1 MSSIKFT
8 ETEDSGYKV
17 PGLPV
22 IKVVGLGGGGGNAVN
37 FMKNSNIPGVNF
49 ICANTD
55 AQALDQSPVEV
66 RIQLGEGGLGAGAM
80 PDRGR
85 KFAEAHIDEI
95 REQLQGVDMVFITA
109 GMGGGTGTGSA
120 PVFARVARE
129 MGILTVGVVSMP
141 FSFERRMKA
150 AKAGVNDLAEHVD
163 SLITVPNDK
172 LLKVLG
178 ESFDFGQAFNY
189 ANEVLSDAVL
199 GITELV
205 TRPGI
210 INVDFEDLRTV
221 MSERGVAMMG
231 AGIAEGENRAVKA
244 TQKAIANPLLED
256 IAVDGARGLLV
267 NITTANNLTLGEF
280 NQVGDIIEDVTDDE
294 AVVIIGTSVDPE
306 MNPEDIRVTV
316 VATGLTE
323 VNQDRNV
330 DKLPKATINQRP
342 TEQEQVVEPQAAVHQ
357 AQPAVHAQQA
367 QSPHVQAPQT
377 VAPNYTQPAVDS
389 NYQTQAAP
397 VQTPSYQTQSAP
409 TAQQSVAQPEVVT
422 PQFQQAAAQ
431 SHAMPNESMQ
441 PQAVPTESMSI
452 QNDGFAQNQQQ
463 VNGAPQQS
471 TMEMLDIPAFIRRQ
485 LD

>member
-1 MSSIKFT
+1 MSTIKFT
-8 ETEDSGYKV
+8 ETAQSGQKL

-37 FMKNSNIPGVNF
+37 YMKNSNIPGVHF

-80 PDRGR
+80 PERGR
-85 KFAEAHIDEI
+85 KFAEAHIDDI

-150 AKAGVNDLAEHVD
+150 AQAGVAELAEHVD

-205 TRPGI
+205 TRPGL

-231 AGIAEGENRAVKA
+231 AGMAEGDDRAVKA
-244 TQKAIANPLLED
+244 TKKAIANPLLED
-256 IAVDGARGLLV
+256 IEVQGARGLLV
-267 NITTANNLTLGEF
+267 NITSANNLTLGEF
-280 NQVGDIIEDVTDDE
+280 NQVGAIIDEVADAE
-294 AVVIIGTSVDPE
+294 AVVILGTSIDNDLGDAV
-306 MNPEDIRVTV
+306 RVTV
-316 VATGLTE
+316 VATGLNEASEKKT
-323 VNQDRNV
+323 VGTN
-330 DKLPKATINQRP
+330 LPKVELQARP
-342 TEQEQVVEPQAAVHQ
+342 AHLEAVVEPQVAAQVEPQVAQVAPAVQQVQPTMVQQPVQAASAQPYQTHQ
-357 AQPAVHAQQA
+357 SPQNVVQPQATAPVYQQAMPVQDSVMGTTMASAMNTPEMRAQPAMQQA
-367 QSPHVQAPQT
+367 
-377 VAPNYTQPAVDS
+377 NGGAVNNS
-389 NYQTQAAP
+389 
-397 VQTPSYQTQSAP
+397 
-409 TAQQSVAQPEVVT
+409 
-422 PQFQQAAAQ
+422 
-431 SHAMPNESMQ
+431 
-441 PQAVPTESMSI
+441 
-452 QNDGFAQNQQQ
+452 G
-463 VNGAPQQS
+463 
-471 TMEMLDIPAFIRRQ
+471 MEYLDIPTFLRRQ